1 MTIKRFLQQ
10 KYVEDLRDENAELR
24 QYIKDNN
31 VGVLAINIEETIR
44 TREELEQTISE
55 VNEIKGQYRKLLNDL
70 LKDKYELQRQM
81 LEVKKQI

>member
-10 KYVEDLRDENAELR
+10 KYVEDLRAENAELR

-31 VGVLAINIEETIR
+31 VGVLAANIEETIR

-55 VNEIKGQYRKLLNDL
+55 VNEVKGQYKKLLNDL

-81 LEVKKQI
+81 LEVRKQI

>member
-10 KYVEDLRDENAELR
+10 KYVEDLRAENAELR

-31 VGVLAINIEETIR
+31 VGVLAANIEETIR

-55 VNEIKGQYRKLLNDL
+55 VNEVKGQYRKLLNDL

>member
-10 KYVEDLRDENAELR
+10 KYVEDLRAENAELR

-31 VGVLAINIEETIR
+31 VGVLAVNIEETTR

>member
-10 KYVEDLRDENAELR
+10 KYVEDLRAENAELR

-31 VGVLAINIEETIR
+31 VGVLAANIEETIR
-44 TREELEQTISE
+44 TREELKQTISE
-55 VNEIKGQYRKLLNDL
+55 VNEVKGQYKKLLNDL

>member
-10 KYVEDLRDENAELR
+10 KYVEDLRAENAELR

-31 VGVLAINIEETIR
+31 VDVLVANIKETIR

>member
-10 KYVEDLRDENAELR
+10 KYVEDLRAENAELR

-31 VGVLAINIEETIR
+31 VGVLAANIEETIR

-55 VNEIKGQYRKLLNDL
+55 VNEVKGQYKKLLNDL
-70 LKDKYELQRQM
+70 LKGKYELQRQM

>member
-10 KYVEDLRDENAELR
+10 KYVEDLRAENTELR

-31 VGVLAINIEETIR
+31 VGVLATNIEETIR

-55 VNEIKGQYRKLLNDL
+55 VNEVKGQYKKLLNDL

>member
-1 MTIKRFLQQ
+1 MTTKRFLQQ
-10 KYVEDLRDENAELR
+10 KYVEDLRAENAELR

-31 VGVLAINIEETIR
+31 VGVLVANIEETIR

>member
-10 KYVEDLRDENAELR
+10 KYVEDLRAENAELR

-31 VGVLAINIEETIR
+31 VGVLAANIEETIR

-55 VNEIKGQYRKLLNDL
+55 VNEVKGQYKKLLNDL

-81 LEVKKQI
+81 LEVKK

>member
-10 KYVEDLRDENAELR
+10 KYVEDLRAENAELR

-44 TREELEQTISE
+44 TREELEQTISG
-55 VNEIKGQYRKLLNDL
+55 VNEVKGQYRKLLNDL

>member
-10 KYVEDLRDENAELR
+10 KYVEDLRAENAELR

-31 VGVLAINIEETIR
+31 VGVLAANIEETIR
-44 TREELEQTISE
+44 TREELEQTISD

>member
-10 KYVEDLRDENAELR
+10 KYVEDLRAENAELR

-31 VGVLAINIEETIR
+31 VGVLALNIEETIR

-55 VNEIKGQYRKLLNDL
+55 VNEVKGQYKKLLNDL

>member
-10 KYVEDLRDENAELR
+10 KYVEDLRAENAELR

-31 VGVLAINIEETIR
+31 VGVLAVNIEETIR

-55 VNEIKGQYRKLLNDL
+55 VNEVKGQYRKLLNDL

>member
-10 KYVEDLRDENAELR
+10 KYVEDLRAENAELR

-31 VGVLAINIEETIR
+31 VGVLAANIEETIR

-55 VNEIKGQYRKLLNDL
+55 VNEVKGQYRKLLNDL
-70 LKDKYELQRQM
+70 LKDKYELQRQI

>member
-10 KYVEDLRDENAELR
+10 KYVEDLRAENAELR

-31 VGVLAINIEETIR
+31 VGVLAANIEETIR

-55 VNEIKGQYRKLLNDL
+55 VNEVKGQYKKLLNDL

>member
-10 KYVEDLRDENAELR
+10 KYVEDLRAENAELR

-31 VGVLAINIEETIR
+31 VGVLALNIEETIR
-44 TREELEQTISE
+44 TREELEQTITE
-55 VNEIKGQYRKLLNDL
+55 VNEVKGQYKKLLNDL

>member
-10 KYVEDLRDENAELR
+10 KYVEDLRAENAELR

-31 VGVLAINIEETIR
+31 IGVLAANIEETIR

-55 VNEIKGQYRKLLNDL
+55 VNEVKGQYKKLLNDL

>member
-1 MTIKRFLQQ
+1 MTIRRFLQQ
-10 KYVEDLRDENAELR
+10 KYVEDLRAENAELR

-31 VGVLAINIEETIR
+31 VGVLASNIEETIR

-55 VNEIKGQYRKLLNDL
+55 VNEVKGQYKKLLNDL

>member
-10 KYVEDLRDENAELR
+10 KYVEDLRAENAELR

-31 VGVLAINIEETIR
+31 VGVLAANIEETIR

-55 VNEIKGQYRKLLNDL
+55 VNEIKGQYKKLLNDL

>member
-10 KYVEDLRDENAELR
+10 KYVEDLRAENAELR

-31 VGVLAINIEETIR
+31 VGVLAANIEETIR

-55 VNEIKGQYRKLLNDL
+55 VNEVKAQYKKLLNDL

>member
-10 KYVEDLRDENAELR
+10 KYVEDLRAENAELR

-31 VGVLAINIEETIR
+31 VGVLAVNIEETIR

-55 VNEIKGQYRKLLNDL
+55 VNEVKGQYKKLLNNL

>member
-10 KYVEDLRDENAELR
+10 KYVEDLRAENAELR

-31 VGVLAINIEETIR
+31 VGVLAVNIEETTR
-44 TREELEQTISE
+44 TSEELEQTISE

>member
-10 KYVEDLRDENAELR
+10 KYVEDLRAENAELR
-24 QYIKDNN
+24 QYIKDNT
-31 VGVLAINIEETIR
+31 VGVLAANIEETIR

-55 VNEIKGQYRKLLNDL
+55 VNEVKGQYRKLLNDL

>member
-10 KYVEDLRDENAELR
+10 KYVEDLRAENAELR

-31 VGVLAINIEETIR
+31 VGVLASNIEETIR

-55 VNEIKGQYRKLLNDL
+55 VNEVKGQYKKLLNDL

-81 LEVKKQI
+81 LEVKKHI

>member
-1 MTIKRFLQQ
+1 MLFRSQQ
-10 KYVEDLRDENAELR
+10 KYVEDLRAENAELR

-31 VGVLAINIEETIR
+31 VGVLAVNIEETIR

-55 VNEIKGQYRKLLNDL
+55 VNEVKGQYKKLLNDL

>member
-10 KYVEDLRDENAELR
+10 KYVEDLRAENAELR

-31 VGVLAINIEETIR
+31 IGVLAINIEETIR

-55 VNEIKGQYRKLLNDL
+55 VNEVKGQYRKLLNDL

>member
-10 KYVEDLRDENAELR
+10 KYVEDLRAENAELR

-55 VNEIKGQYRKLLNDL
+55 VNEVKGQYKKLLNDL

>member
-10 KYVEDLRDENAELR
+10 KYVEDLRAENAELR

-31 VGVLAINIEETIR
+31 VDVLVANIEETIR

-81 LEVKKQI
+81 LEVNKQI

>member
-10 KYVEDLRDENAELR
+10 KYVEDLRAENAELR

-31 VGVLAINIEETIR
+31 VGVLAANIEETIR

>member
-1 MTIKRFLQQ
+1 MTVKRFLQQ
-10 KYVEDLRDENAELR
+10 KYVEDLRAENAELR

-31 VGVLAINIEETIR
+31 VGVLAVNIEETIR

-55 VNEIKGQYRKLLNDL
+55 VNEVKGQYRKLLNDL

>member
-10 KYVEDLRDENAELR
+10 KYVEDLRAENAELR

-31 VGVLAINIEETIR
+31 IGVLAANIEETIR
-44 TREELEQTISE
+44 TREELEQTIAE
-55 VNEIKGQYRKLLNDL
+55 VNEVKGQYRKLLNDL

>member
-10 KYVEDLRDENAELR
+10 KYVEDLRAENAELR

-31 VGVLAINIEETIR
+31 VDVLVANIEETIR

-55 VNEIKGQYRKLLNDL
+55 VNEIKG
-70 LKDKYELQRQM
+70 
-81 LEVKKQI
+81 

>member
-10 KYVEDLRDENAELR
+10 KYVEDLRAENAKLR

-55 VNEIKGQYRKLLNDL
+55 VNEVKGQYRKLLNDL

>member
-10 KYVEDLRDENAELR
+10 KYVEDLRAENAELR

-31 VGVLAINIEETIR
+31 VGVLAANIEETIR
-44 TREELEQTISE
+44 TRKELEQTISE
-55 VNEIKGQYRKLLNDL
+55 VNEVKGQYKKLLNDL

>member
-10 KYVEDLRDENAELR
+10 KYVEDLRAENAELR
-24 QYIKDNN
+24 QYIRDNN

-55 VNEIKGQYRKLLNDL
+55 VNEVKGQYRKLLNDL

>member
-10 KYVEDLRDENAELR
+10 KYVEDLRAENAELK

-31 VGVLAINIEETIR
+31 VGVLAANIEETIR

-55 VNEIKGQYRKLLNDL
+55 VNEVKGQYKKLLNDL

>member
-10 KYVEDLRDENAELR
+10 KYVEDLRAENAELR

-31 VGVLAINIEETIR
+31 VGVLAVNIEETTR

-70 LKDKYELQRQM
+70 LKDKYELQRQI

>member
-10 KYVEDLRDENAELR
+10 KYVEDLRAENAELR

-31 VGVLAINIEETIR
+31 VGVLAANIEETIR

-55 VNEIKGQYRKLLNDL
+55 VNEVKGQYKKLLNDL
-70 LKDKYELQRQM
+70 LF
-81 LEVKKQI
+81 